1 MVKNLPANAGDTGSI
16 PGPGRSH
23 MPRSNEAHMPQLLS
37 LCSRAYTPQL
47 LKPAR
52 LEPMLRNKRSHRT
65 TVKSS
70 PRSPQLEKA
79 RTQQQRPNAAK
90 KTKKKLNNKKTY
102 NLI

>member
-1 MVKNLPANAGDTGSI
+1 
-16 PGPGRSH
+16 

-52 LEPMLRNKRSHRT
+52 LEPMLRNKRSHR
-65 TVKSS
+65 KSS

-79 RTQQQRPNAAK
+79 HKQQQIPSAAK
-90 KTKKKLNNKKTY
+90 KIKIKLN
-102 NLI
+102 L